1 MATTFSADLEKA
13 DNRRSGRWRSIAL
26 DIGFNIAALGAL
38 YALYAMVRSGAGATT
53 REALVNARR
62 VLHAEQWLSVA
73 VEDEIQQ
80 LFGADW
86 LLGAANHYY
95 LLHFPVTVIALSWTF
110 IRFRSTVFVRF
121 RGSLIG
127 ATLAGLVVQY
137 MFPLAPPRMLGGFID
152 AASRIGPNPYDL
164 PGADSANQLA
174 AMPSMHVGWAVIVG
188 VALYGAHSNRWV
200 RRLAIAHPLI
210 TVAVVVVTAHHFVA
224 DVAAGA
230 AFALAAWYL
239 ARYFQ
244 INRCVAFLD
253 GDDFDR
259 SRTGSV
265 GFRASSSC
273 PAVGGNRT
281 GIMTATT
288 RGSGNR

>member
-1 MATTFSADLEKA
+1 MGMTTQRGFGQLATFFPADLETA
-13 DNRRSGRWRSIAL
+13 GDDRPGRWRSVAL
-26 DIGFNIAALGAL
+26 DIGFNIVALGAL
-38 YALYAMVRSGAGATT
+38 YSLYAMVRSGAGATT

-73 VEDEIQQ
+73 VEDEIQR

-95 LLHFPVTVIALSWTF
+95 LLHFPVTVIALSWTY
-110 IRFRSTVFVRF
+110 IRFRSTIFVRF
-121 RGSLIG
+121 RTSIIG
-127 ATLAGLVVQY
+127 ATLAGLAVHY

-152 AASRIGPNPYDL
+152 AAARIGPNPYDL
-164 PGADSANQLA
+164 PGGDSANQLA

-188 VALYGAHSNRWV
+188 VALYTAHSNRWV

-230 AFALAAWYL
+230 VFALVAWNL
-239 ARYFQ
+239 ARHLQ
-244 INRCVAFLD
+244 IRRCVALLTGATSVDREPDRLD
-253 GDDFDR
+253 SDPPVLVPL
-259 SRTGSV
+259 SVETGRES
-265 GFRASSSC
+265 
-273 PAVGGNRT
+273 
-281 GIMTATT
+281 
-288 RGSGNR
+288 